1 MSLNNIPILS
11 IITVCYNSE
20 ETIQQT
26 FSSIKELKNLT
37 SKIEYIVIDGNS
49 TDSTKAII
57 EQNKD
62 IIDQYISEPDQGIY
76 DGMNKGAK
84 LSSGKYILYI
94 NSDDYVNP
102 NKLKTI
108 IEVLLKNNYDFIGC
122 DVLISNLNGE
132 IIGKRSTNL
141 KQLNWKHRGMPC
153 SHQGFIIKSSF
164 FKSLGYFTQDFKIA
178 CDYELIL
185 KCLSHSK
192 NYKNI
197 HDAIATY
204 TLGGVSFGN
213 VAKGENFRLQ
223 KKYINTII
231 AIKNYLREY
240 VSSFIQKILPN
251 SLIIIFKKLKKSDY
265 AYIEE
270 K

>member
-132 IIGKRSTNL
+132 IIGKRS
-141 KQLNWKHRGMPC
+141 
-153 SHQGFIIKSSF
+153 
-164 FKSLGYFTQDFKIA
+164 
-178 CDYELIL
+178 
-185 KCLSHSK
+185 
-192 NYKNI
+192 YKNAG
-197 HDAIATY
+197 HFFHE
-204 TLGGVSFGN
+204 L
-213 VAKGENFRLQ
+213 
-223 KKYINTII
+223 
-231 AIKNYLREY
+231 
-240 VSSFIQKILPN
+240 
-251 SLIIIFKKLKKSDY
+251 
-265 AYIEE
+265 
-270 K
+270 